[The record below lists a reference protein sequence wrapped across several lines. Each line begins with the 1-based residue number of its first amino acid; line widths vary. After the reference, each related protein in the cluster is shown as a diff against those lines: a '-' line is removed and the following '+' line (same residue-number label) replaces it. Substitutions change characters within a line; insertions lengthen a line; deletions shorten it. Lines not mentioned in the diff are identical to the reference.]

1 MLPLVPEPSFVKVA
15 QISEKHTPRRSVKRL
30 PTAAML
36 ALLSGSVLTG
46 LLFTGVS
53 RLEQDRIMLAF
64 TQRAHVREFAL
75 KEGITNAID
84 GLRAVNQLFV
94 SQPRVSRDEFH
105 RFTKPL
111 LERYPYVLGF
121 SFMRFIGPAERGA
134 MEASLRQ
141 FRPGARVTEFRDGY
155 VIPAGNRERYRVIEF
170 IEPLQGNEAALGLDS
185 LFSSADE
192 TVRSQAYDT
201 GRPGASPLVT
211 LAQHRTAVGML
222 ISMPVYRFNTPLP
235 DVRARR
241 AALVGETAVTLLPAE
256 MVSKILMSAGLHHVH
271 QQEKRIQG
279 IGLHVYTEA
288 NRAASSL
295 VYYAP
300 PPERGTA
307 TLGAPLAWLY
317 PATPAPIDVPLE
329 VAGRTWH
336 VVASMSDDIAVAD
349 HLASLSTLV
358 LGLVP
363 TLLGTAYV
371 HALATRNRAIGW
383 RVQERTAQL
392 NEANRALRLR
402 ERAIESSRNAIL
414 MVAAQDDYPIVY
426 ANPAFE
432 RSTGY
437 TVAEVMGRN
446 PRLLYRDDVDQPGA
460 EAIRNALR
468 EQRDGHAVLRYYRK
482 DGTLFWSE
490 TYVSPV
496 RDEDGKVTH
505 FVAVQHD
512 ITAMKAYET
521 ELHHQATHDALTGL
535 PKRALLHDRLQQNIA
550 QAATR
555 GHSVWVVSI
564 DLDRFKFTNSRV
576 GHKAGDRLLQQIAER
591 LQAAVRPVDTL
602 ARLGGDEFAL
612 ILLPEEGARRPAAEQ
627 LQRVLASLDKPVLL
641 DDKEQFIAASAG
653 VAVYPDDGTEPT
665 VLMERADIAMFRAKE
680 LGGDNY
686 KFYTRAMRE
695 QLGERVQ
702 IESALRRALER
713 HEFVLYYQ
721 PQVDIGTGRIV
732 GMEALIRWQHPE
744 MGMVA
749 PTRFIG
755 VAEETGLIVPI
766 GAWVL
771 RSACQQ
777 LRTWQCEGRRNL
789 RVAVNV
795 SARQMAEQGF
805 VGSVADTLGE
815 AGIEPSCLELEL
827 TESLVMNDVEHAV
840 TVMHELKRLGVKLAI
855 DDFGTGYSS
864 LVHLKRFAIDV
875 LKIDQAFVRDL
886 TVDPDDAAIVTTII
900 ALAANLNLEVISEGV
915 ETLDQLS
922 FLREH
927 GCYQMQGYYFS
938 RPVPAI
944 AFGAV
949 LAENEAQLAAGGA
962 VPLGVALFR

>member
-1 MLPLVPEPSFVKVA
+1 MA
-15 QISEKHTPRRSVKRL
+15 QISDTQLSRQPVRRWPV
-30 PTAAML
+30 AATL
-36 ALLSGSVLTG
+36 ALLCGSVLTG

-53 RLEQDRIMLAF
+53 RLEQDRLVLAF
-64 TQRAHVREFAL
+64 SQRAHVREFAL
-75 KEGITNAID
+75 KEGINNAID

-94 SQPRVSRDEFH
+94 SQPDVSRDEFR
-105 RFTKPL
+105 RFTQPL
-111 LERYPYVLGF
+111 LDRYPYVLGY
-121 SFMRFIGPAERGA
+121 SFMRFIRADERAA
-134 MEASLRQ
+134 MEASLARQ
-141 FRPGARVTEFRDGY
+141 ALGARVTEFRDGE
-155 VIPAGNRERYRVIEF
+155 VVPAGDRPRYRVIEY
-170 IEPLQGNEAALGLDS
+170 IEPYRGNEPALGLDS
-185 LFSSADE
+185 LYSSADE
-192 TVRSQAYDT
+192 VARQRAYDT
-201 GRPGASPLVT
+201 GLATASPLVT
-211 LAQHRTAVGML
+211 LAQARSSIGML
-222 ISMPVYRFNTPLP
+222 ISMPVYRFDVALP
-235 DVRARR
+235 DVEARR

-256 MVSKILMSAGLHHVH
+256 MVSKILMASGLHQVH
-271 QQEKRIQG
+271 QQAQRIQG
-279 IGLHVYTEA
+279 VGLHVYAGPE
-288 NRAASSL
+288 RSSQTL

-300 PPERGTA
+300 PPEGGRA
-307 TLGAPLAWLY
+307 ALAPPLSWLYQRPPAPL
-317 PATPAPIDVPLE
+317 DVPLE

-336 VVASMSDDIAVAD
+336 VVASMSDDILVAD

-358 LGLVP
+358 LGILT

-371 HALATRNRAIGW
+371 HTLATRHRAIAQ
-383 RVQERTAQL
+383 RVEERTTQL
-392 NEANRALRLR
+392 AEANRNLLLR

-414 MVAAQDDYPIVY
+414 IVAAQDDYPIVY
-426 ANPAFE
+426 VNPAFE
-432 RSTGY
+432 RSTGF
-437 TVAEVMGRN
+437 TAAEVMGRN

-460 EAIRNALR
+460 ETIRTALR
-468 EQRDGHAVLRYYRK
+468 EQRDGNATLRYYRK

-496 RDEDGKVTH
+496 RDEHGTVTH
-505 FVAVQHD
+505 FVAIQHD

-535 PKRALLHDRLQQNIA
+535 PNRVLLHDRLQQNIA
-550 QAATR
+550 QAAAR
-555 GHSVWVVSI
+555 GHCLWVVSI

-576 GHKAGDRLLQQIAER
+576 GHKAGDRLLQHVAER
-591 LQAAVRPVDTL
+591 LQAAVRPIDTL

-612 ILLPEEGARRPAAEQ
+612 MLLPEEGASKPSVEQ
-627 LQRVLASLDKPVLL
+627 LQRVLASLNGPLVL
-641 DDKEQFIAASAG
+641 DEKQTFIACSAG
-653 VAVYPDDGTEPT
+653 VAIYPEHGGDPT
-665 VLMERADIAMFRAKE
+665 MLLERADIAMFRAKE

-686 KFYTRAMRE
+686 KFYTHAMRE

-702 IESALRRALER
+702 MESALRQALER
-713 HEFVLYYQ
+713 REFVLYYQ
-721 PQVDIGTGRIV
+721 PQVDIGSGRIV

-749 PTRFIG
+749 PGRFIP
-755 VAEETGLIVPI
+755 VAEETGMILQM

-795 SARQMAEQGF
+795 SARQMAERDF
-805 VGSVADTLGE
+805 VGSVADVLTE
-815 AGIEPSCLELEL
+815 AGLDPDCLELEL
-827 TESLVMNDVEHAV
+827 TESLVMNDVEHAIA
-840 TVMHELKRLGVKLAI
+840 VMHQLKKLGVKLAI

-864 LVHLKRFAIDV
+864 LAHLKRFTVDV

-900 ALAANLNLEVISEGV
+900 ALAANLNLQVISEGV

-938 RPVPAI
+938 RPVPAT

-949 LAENEAQLAAGGA
+949 LDENEARLAAGER
-962 VPLGVALFR
+962 VPLGVALHR